1 MILIFLYIFR
11 TGRRPVRPKGTP
23 GRLRRLS
30 GKEVEVLFG
39 LEERI
44 LDTKRDLEE
53 RAALL
58 ASRDLAVP
66 GGEDLVLGF
75 FRDDRLVATGA
86 LVGNI
91 LQGIA
96 VTREMEGEGAA
107 AAVTSAL
114 LKKAVERGMRKVFLY
129 SKPQEARLFRE
140 LGFSLLAEAVAERSG
155 LAASLLEWGTE
166 GIESWKARMAKIAE
180 GKPAGAGAVVVNCN
194 PFTLGHRRLLEH
206 AAGASP
212 WLYVLVVQEDRS
224 LFPFDV
230 RLHLVREGAAD
241 LANVTVLPGGPYVI
255 SSATFPAY
263 FTRVPAGGDPRK
275 ITELYA
281 ALDLEMFR
289 LHVAPALGVAVR
301 YVGTEPYCP
310 VTSVYNDLMKR
321 ILPAG
326 GEECP
331 PVEVRE
337 IPRFEMAG
345 RPVSASRVREL
356 IREGRLAE
364 AAALVPKTTAKWL
377 KSEEAAPVLE
387 RIRTSGS
394 RH

>member
-1 MILIFLYIFR
+1 MSA
-11 TGRRPVRPKGTP
+11 

-166 GIESWKARMAKIAE
+166 GIESWKARIGEDRRRQAC
-180 GKPAGAGAVVVNCN
+180 GAGAVVVTAT
-194 PFTLGHRRLLEH
+194 P
-206 AAGASP
+206 SP
-212 WLYVLVVQEDRS
+212 WGTGGFSSTPRGRARGCTS
-224 LFPFDV
+224 SWSRKTGPSFP
-230 RLHLVREGAAD
+230 
-241 LANVTVLPGGPYVI
+241 
-255 SSATFPAY
+255 S
-263 FTRVPAGGDPRK
+263 
-275 ITELYA
+275 
-281 ALDLEMFR
+281 
-289 LHVAPALGVAVR
+289 
-301 YVGTEPYCP
+301 
-310 VTSVYNDLMKR
+310 
-321 ILPAG
+321 
-326 GEECP
+326 
-331 PVEVRE
+331 
-337 IPRFEMAG
+337 
-345 RPVSASRVREL
+345 
-356 IREGRLAE
+356 
-364 AAALVPKTTAKWL
+364 
-377 KSEEAAPVLE
+377 
-387 RIRTSGS
+387 TSGCTLS
-394 RH
+394 GKEPRTWRT

>member
-1 MILIFLYIFR
+1 MTY
-11 TGRRPVRPKGTP
+11 TP
-23 GRLRRLS
+23 CRLRRLS
-30 GKEVEVLFG
+30 GKGVKALFG

-44 LDTKRDLEE
+44 LDTKRDMEE

-66 GGEDLVLGF
+66 GDEDLVLGF
-75 FRDDRLVATGA
+75 YRDDRLVATGA

-96 VTREMEGEGAA
+96 VAREMEGEGAA

-114 LKKAVERGMRKVFLY
+114 LKRAVERGMRKVFLY
-129 SKPQEARLFRE
+129 SKPQEARIFRE
-140 LGFSLLAEAVAERSG
+140 LGFSLLTEAVAERSG
-155 LAASLLEWGTE
+155 LGAALLEWGAE
-166 GIESWKARMAKIAE
+166 GIEGWKARTAKIAE
-180 GKPAGAGAVVVNCN
+180 GKPSGAGAVVVNCN
-194 PFTLGHRRLLEH
+194 PFTLGHRRLLEY

-230 RLHLVREGAAD
+230 RLRLVMEGTAD
-241 LANVTVLPGGPYVI
+241 LPNVTVLPGGPYVI
-255 SSATFPAY
+255 SAATFPAY
-263 FTRVPAGGDPRK
+263 FTRVPAGGDSRK

-289 LHVAPALGVAVR
+289 RHVAPALGVGVR

-310 VTSVYNDLMKR
+310 VTSVYNGLMKK

-326 GEECP
+326 GEDCP

-337 IPRFEMAG
+337 IPRFEKDG
-345 RPVSASRVREL
+345 RPVSASRVRDL
-356 IREGRLAE
+356 IREGRLGE
-364 AAALVPKTTAKWL
+364 AMALVPKTTAKWL
-377 KSEEAAPVLE
+377 ESEGAAPVLE
-387 RIRTSGS
+387 KIRTSGS

>member
-1 MILIFLYIFR
+1 M
-11 TGRRPVRPKGTP
+11 
-23 GRLRRLS
+23 
-30 GKEVEVLFG
+30 FG

-44 LDTKRDLEE
+44 LDTKKDMEE
-53 RAALL
+53 RAVLL
-58 ASRDLAVP
+58 ASRDLSVP
-66 GGEDLVLGF
+66 GGEDMVLGF

-86 LVGNI
+86 LAGNI

-96 VTREMEGEGAA
+96 VAREMEGEGAA

-114 LKKAVERGMRKVFLY
+114 LKKAVQRGLRKVFLY
-129 SKPQEARLFRE
+129 SKPHEARLFRE
-140 LGFSLLAEAVAERSG
+140 LGFSLLAEAVVERSG
-155 LAASLLEWGTE
+155 LGAALLEWGAE
-166 GIESWKARMAKIAE
+166 GIESWKERMAKLAE
-180 GKPAGAGAVVVNCN
+180 GKNGGAGAAVVNCN
-194 PFTLGHRRLLEH
+194 PFTLGHRKLLEY
-206 AAGASP
+206 AAGVSP
-212 WLYVLVVQEDRS
+212 WLYVLVVEEDRS

-230 RLHLVREGAAD
+230 RLRLVREGMAD

-263 FTRVPAGGDPRK
+263 FSRIPAGGDSRK

-289 LHVAPALGVAVR
+289 RHVAPPLGIGAR
-301 YVGTEPYCP
+301 FVGTEPFCP
-310 VTSVYNDLMKR
+310 VTSVYNRMMKE

-326 GEECP
+326 GKEYP

-337 IPRFEMAG
+337 MPRFERDGSA
-345 RPVSASRVREL
+345 VSASRVRTL
-356 IREGRLAE
+356 IREGQFGE
-364 AAALVPKTTAKWL
+364 AMALVPAVTAKWL
-377 KSEEAAPVLE
+377 ESEEAAPVLE

>member
-1 MILIFLYIFR
+1 M
-11 TGRRPVRPKGTP
+11 P
-23 GRLRRLS
+23 GRLLRLS
-30 GKEVEVLFG
+30 GKGVKALFG
-39 LEERI
+39 LEERM
-44 LDTKRDLEE
+44 LETKRDLEE

-66 GGEDLVLGF
+66 EGEDLVLGLF
-75 FRDDRLVATGA
+75 QGDRLVAAGA

-96 VTREMEGEGAA
+96 VAREMEGEGAA

-129 SKPQEARLFRE
+129 SKPQEARIFQE
-140 LGFSLLAEAVAERSG
+140 LGFSLLATAAVEESG
-155 LAASLLEWGTE
+155 LGAALLEWGAE
-166 GIESWKARMAKIAE
+166 GIEGWKARTAKIAE
-180 GKPAGAGAVVVNCN
+180 GKPARAGAAVVNCN
-194 PFTLGHRRLLEH
+194 PFTLGHRRLLEY
-206 AAGASP
+206 AAGVSP

-230 RLHLVREGAAD
+230 RLRLVREGTAD
-241 LANVTVLPGGPYVI
+241 LENVTVLPGGPYVI

-289 LHVAPALGVAVR
+289 RHVAPTLGIAIR

-310 VTSVYNDLMKR
+310 VTSVYNDRMKR
-321 ILPAG
+321 ILPVG
-326 GEECP
+326 GEDCP

-337 IPRFEMAG
+337 IPRFERDG
-345 RPVSASRVREL
+345 RPVSASLVREL
-356 IREGRLAE
+356 IREGRLGE
-364 AAALVPKTTAKWL
+364 ATALVPKTTAEWL

-387 RIRTSGS
+387 KIRTSGS

>member
-1 MILIFLYIFR
+1 LILIFLYIFR

-75 FRDDRLVATGA
+75 FLDDRLVATGA

-140 LGFSLLAEAVAERSG
+140 LGFSLLAEVVGERAG
-155 LAASLLEWGTE
+155 LGAALMEWGAE
-166 GIESWKARMAKIAE
+166 GIEDWKAGMAKFAE
-180 GKPAGAGAVVVNCN
+180 GKPRGAGAAVVNCN
-194 PFTLGHRRLLEH
+194 PFTLGHRKLLEH
-206 AAGASP
+206 AAERSP
-212 WLYVLVVQEDRS
+212 WLYVLVVEEDRS

-230 RLHLVREGAAD
+230 RLRLVREGISD
-241 LANVTVLPGGPYVI
+241 LENVTVLPGGPYVI
-255 SSATFPAY
+255 SSATFPSY
-263 FTRVPAGGDPRK
+263 FTRVPAGGDSRK

-289 LHVAPALGVAVR
+289 RHVAPALGVGIR
-301 YVGTEPYCP
+301 FVGTEPYCP

-326 GEECP
+326 GEGIP

-337 IPRFEMAG
+337 IPRFERDG
-345 RPVSASRVREL
+345 SPVSASRVRDL
-356 IREGRLAE
+356 IREGRPGE
-364 AAALVPKTTAKWL
+364 AAALVPKTTAQWL
-377 KSEEAAPVLE
+377 ESEEAAPVLE